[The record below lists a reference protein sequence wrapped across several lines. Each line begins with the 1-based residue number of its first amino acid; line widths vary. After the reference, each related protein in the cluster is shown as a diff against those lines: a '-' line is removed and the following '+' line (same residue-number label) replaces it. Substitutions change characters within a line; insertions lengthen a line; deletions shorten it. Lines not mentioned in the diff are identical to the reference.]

1 MVIVAVLLIV
11 GGVLVGWL
19 GWLGRN
25 GRLTRNAWA
34 GIRTRTTMQSD
45 GTWTAAHRAGGGW
58 IIVGGIVMIA
68 TGVAMLLTDDDTTAS
83 IVALVGT
90 FGLFV
95 LVLIG
100 GWLGQ
105 QAAKRSP

>member
-1 MVIVAVLLIV
+1 
-11 GGVLVGWL
+11 
-19 GWLGRN
+19 
-25 GRLTRNAWA
+25 
-34 GIRTRTTMQSD
+34 MQSD
-45 GTWTAAHRAGGGW
+45 GTWTTAHRAGGGW
-58 IIVGGIVMIA
+58 IIVGGIVMVA

-83 IVALVGT
+83 VVALVGT

-95 LVLIG
+95 FMLIG